1 MSLSNSENS
10 SKAIICPK
18 CKQELPEDNMLG
30 VYMEKEYTTS
40 EHIVAFIDI
49 LGASEKIKQSSKES
63 LNTVH
68 FVYEESLRKAEIIY
82 SAEEVMGL
90 KPIIKIWSDNIVVA
104 VPVIIGNYL
113 NALFSILVLSTVIQS
128 EFLAHNYLVRG
139 GISVGDFFSDDVMTW
154 GNSLVNSYKLEN
166 GVAIY
171 PRIVI
176 HSTVLEK
183 ANIIDKDIKRTKRD
197 FDGMLYVDYLQ
208 GSDFKTNDG
217 FVDLISCF
225 LKSCN
230 EQLELHSN
238 NEKLKQKLYW
248 HQRYL
253 SEKLFLYCND

>member
-1 MSLSNSENS
+1 MN
-10 SKAIICPK
+10 
-18 CKQELPEDNMLG
+18 
-30 VYMEKEYTTS
+30 KEYHAT

-49 LGASEKIKQSSKES
+49 LGASEKIKQNATES

-82 SAEEVMGL
+82 SAEEVKGI
-90 KPIIKIWSDNIVVA
+90 KPIVRIWSDNIVVA
-104 VPVIIGNYL
+104 VPIIDNNYL
-113 NALFSILVLSTVIQS
+113 GALFSIIVLSTVIQS

-154 GNSLVNSYKLEN
+154 GNALLDSYKLESN
-166 GVAIY
+166 VAIY

-176 HSTVLEK
+176 HPTVIEK
-183 ANIIDKDIKRTKRD
+183 ANVTNKKIKRTKLD
-197 FDGMLYVDYLQ
+197 FDGMLFVDYLQ

-225 LKSCN
+225 LKNCN
-230 EQLELHSN
+230 EQLELN
-238 NEKLKQKLYW
+238 AINEKVKQKLYW

-253 SEKLFLYCND
+253 SEKLFYYANVNDKID